1 MLKVPV
7 FLALHPL
14 GAPVYCH
21 WRIQEGGAL
30 ETRNPLRSKFFH
42 FRAVFGKNLA
52 K

>member
-21 WRIQEGGAL
+21 WRIQGGAL
-30 ETRNPLRSKFFH
+30 ETHNPSRSKFFH
-42 FRAVFGKNLA
+42 FRAVVGKNLA